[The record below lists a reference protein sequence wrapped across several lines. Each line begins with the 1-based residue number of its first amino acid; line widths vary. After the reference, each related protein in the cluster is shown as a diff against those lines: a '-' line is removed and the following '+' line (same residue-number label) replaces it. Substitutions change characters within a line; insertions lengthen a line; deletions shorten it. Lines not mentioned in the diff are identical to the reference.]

1 MITAHMNHCVWLG
14 VYTHMTESC
23 DSCTLFHA
31 CVVCCVCCSFLLL
44 LPRGST
50 PASSILGHVQ
60 VLASLT
66 WLILASMRGWAVS
79 EATNSDPLTTS
90 EGVQHHTSTI
100 VIHLMEHVSPEYFVE
115 QVAVVAR
122 EAISRLAVHGTE
134 EEIKTVFV
142 FIEVRATH
150 THTEGH
156 IGKSMFWG
164 FGGNNTIKCD
174 L

>member
-1 MITAHMNHCVWLG
+1 M
-14 VYTHMTESC
+14 
-23 DSCTLFHA
+23 
-31 CVVCCVCCSFLLL
+31 
-44 LPRGST
+44 
-50 PASSILGHVQ
+50 
-60 VLASLT
+60 T

-100 VIHLMEHVSPEYFVE
+100 VIHLMEHISPEYFVE
-115 QVAVVAR
+115 QVAVVVR

-150 THTEGH
+150 TDTPFTRTTYSHL
-156 IGKSMFWG
+156 
-164 FGGNNTIKCD
+164 N
-174 L
+174 